1 MDDPRDYFISR
12 VVQGKSFLEVGG
24 LWGIV
29 NEKVSVAHRFGAR
42 SLTIIDVTLPDSSLW
57 SSFRSRMLEKGIPDC
72 VAISGDI
79 CETSFNEIFDVVHCS
94 GVLYHLPNPLRMLDV
109 LRKVTQEYLIL
120 TSAITQEVIKNEAGV
135 YRLPPSGV
143 VFVPALND
151 NERGILKAYWE
162 KAGAVAYGLTEKV
175 TYAMHDFGPWWWLP
189 TVPALVAMCKA
200 AGFEVVDQE
209 LMWNNNALTLLLK

>member
-29 NEKVSVAHRFGAR
+29 SEKVSVAHRFGAR
-42 SLTIIDVTLPDSSLW
+42 SLTIIDVTSPDSSLW

-94 GVLYHLPNPLRMLDV
+94 GVLYHLPRRKSSRMML
-109 LRKVTQEYLIL
+109 
-120 TSAITQEVIKNEAGV
+120 
-135 YRLPPSGV
+135 
-143 VFVPALND
+143 VFIDCRHQVSFL
-151 NERGILKAYWE
+151 
-162 KAGAVAYGLTEKV
+162 
-175 TYAMHDFGPWWWLP
+175 
-189 TVPALVAMCKA
+189 C
-200 AGFEVVDQE
+200 
-209 LMWNNNALTLLLK
+209 LLLMIMSEGY